1 MTRSGPKVALVV
13 DDLAVDREIV
23 RRALQGEIEVVEAST
38 LDDAWARY
46 LSGGIDVV
54 VLDLNLQ
61 GQDGLGLVERIR
73 QHADSPVLPVPV
85 VLRTGTGNER
95 KAVNAMK
102 LGVDDY
108 LVKDDDNPER
118 LLRAVRTAMDRFEL
132 RMDLER
138 KRIALVTAE
147 RAAELRAER
156 LAQLQEVTGELA
168 RLVEATDAASIVMR
182 RFEILFGAER
192 GWFAERSAVDGGL
205 DVIATFRYPP
215 ESGMNRHFG
224 PDEDV
229 PATAVLDGTPLFIEN
244 PAAYRARFPHLAGS
258 FPGVTTGAIVV
269 LPLLAERRVL
279 GVIAFGLSTPRT
291 FDSDERSFLI
301 ALAQQCSLAFE
312 RARLWSQLRSAVE
325 ARDRTLAVATHDL
338 RNPLSAIGMLAQ
350 SLELEAAESFV
361 PGELVRDV
369 SRRIGA
375 RVAKMNRLIT
385 ELLDV
390 AALEGGA
397 DLALDRK
404 TTDLVEIARRVAGD
418 HARAAGPR
426 LHLAVPDEP
435 VTGQWDENRLE
446 RVVENLVS
454 NAIKY
459 SPRGGAI
466 NVVVSRDPDAGRA
479 EISVA
484 DRGVG
489 IPAADL
495 PHIFDRFHRAHN
507 VIGSFQ
513 GTGIGLSSARHI
525 VERHGGTIAVVSHE
539 GFGTTVSVRLPT
551 A

>member
-85 VLRTGTGNER
+85 VLRTGSGNER

-168 RLVEATDAASIVMR
+168 RLVEAADAASIVMR

-229 PATAVLDGTPLFIEN
+229 PATAVLGGTPLFIES

-459 SPRGGAI
+459 SPRGGEI
-466 NVVVSRDPDAGRA
+466 NVVVSRDPEAGRA

>member
-1 MTRSGPKVALVV
+1 MTRVGPRVALVV
-13 DDLAVDREIV
+13 DDLAVDREVV
-23 RRALQGEIEVVEAST
+23 RRALQGELEVIEAASLDEA
-38 LDDAWARY
+38 WERY
-46 LSGGIDVV
+46 RTGGIDVV
-54 VLDLNLQ
+54 ILDLNLS
-61 GQDGLGLVERIR
+61 GQDGLSFIERIR
-73 QHADSPVLPVPV
+73 ESTGSPVLPVPV
-85 VLRTGTGNER
+85 VLRTGSGNER
-95 KAVNAMK
+95 KAVHAMK

-108 LVKDDDNPER
+108 LVKDDDSPER
-118 LLRAVRTAMDRFEL
+118 LRRAVRTALDRFEL
-132 RMDLER
+132 RMNLER
-138 KRIALVTAE
+138 QRAALVTAE

-156 LAQLQEVTGELA
+156 LAQLQAVTAELA
-168 RLVEATDAASIVMR
+168 RQVEIVDAAAIVMR
-182 RFEILFGAER
+182 RFEVLFGAQR
-192 GWFAERSAVDGGL
+192 AWFGECSSIEGGL
-205 DVIATFRYPP
+205 DQIATHGYDGDPGVP
-215 ESGMNRHFG
+215 THLG
-224 PDEDV
+224 PDAGFPLTEALTGTPV
-229 PATAVLDGTPLFIEN
+229 FVENRAALAERFPAVLE
-244 PAAYRARFPHLAGS
+244 RFPAFATGS
-258 FPGVTTGAIVV
+258 LVA
-269 LPLLAERRVL
+269 LPLLAEGRVL
-279 GVIAFGLSTPRT
+279 GAIGFTSDQPRT

-312 RARLWSQLRSAVE
+312 RARLWGQLRSAVE

-350 SLELEAAESFV
+350 SLEVEAAEAFV
-361 PGELVRDV
+361 PGPLVRDV

-397 DLALDRK
+397 DLSLERR
-404 TTDLVEIARRVAGD
+404 TTDLVEIARRVVGD
-418 HARAAGPR
+418 HARSAGPR
-426 LHLAVPDEP
+426 LHLAVPDEA
-435 VTGQWDENRLE
+435 VVGQWDENRLE

-459 SPRGGAI
+459 SPRGGEI
-466 NVVVSRDPDAGRA
+466 YVVVTRDDVTSRA

-525 VERHGGTIAVVSHE
+525 VERHGGTIAVVSQE
-539 GFGTTVSVRLPT
+539 GYGTTVSVRLPT
-551 A
+551 T

>member
-13 DDLAVDREIV
+13 DDLAVDREVV
-23 RRALQGEIEVVEAST
+23 RRALQGEIEVVEAAN
-38 LDDAWARY
+38 LDDAWERY
-46 LSGGIDVV
+46 TSGGIDVV

-61 GQDGLGLVERIR
+61 GQDGLTLVERIR
-73 QHADSPVLPVPV
+73 HHAGSSLLPVPV
-85 VLRTGTGNER
+85 VLRTGSGNER
-95 KAVNAMK
+95 KAVHAMK

-108 LVKDDDNPER
+108 LVKEDDSPER

-156 LAQLQEVTGELA
+156 LAQLQEVTAELA
-168 RLVEATDAASIVMR
+168 RLVEAADAASIVMR
-182 RFEILFGAER
+182 RFESLFGAAR
-192 GWFAERSAVDGGL
+192 GWFGERSLVDGGL
-205 DVIATFRYPP
+205 DQVATYGYRDDQATP
-215 ESGMNRHFG
+215 RHFG
-224 PDEDV
+224 PDAGV
-229 PATAVLDGTPLFIEN
+229 PVTVALTGTPLFVESRESYV
-244 PAAYRARFPHLAGS
+244 AQFPHVPAQ
-258 FPGVTTGAIVV
+258 FPNLETGAVV
-269 LPLLAERRVL
+269 ALPLLAERRVL
-279 GVIAFGLSTPRT
+279 GVIAFALTGPRT
-291 FDSDERSFLI
+291 FDSDERSFLV

-312 RARLWSQLRSAVE
+312 RARLWAQLRSAVE

-350 SLELEAAESFV
+350 SLELEAAEAFV
-361 PGELVRDV
+361 PGDLVRDV

-404 TTDLVEIARRVAGD
+404 TTDLVEIARRVVGD
-418 HARAAGPR
+418 HARSAGPR
-426 LHLAVPDEP
+426 LHLAVPDEI
-435 VTGQWDENRLE
+435 VAGQWDENRLE

-459 SPRGGAI
+459 SPRGGTI
-466 NVVVSRDPDAGRA
+466 NVVVSHDPAVGRA

-539 GFGTTVSVRLPT
+539 GYGTTVSVRLPT